1 MRRRASK
8 TNDDEQPNLF
18 TVLPH
23 ADAPQP
29 QSPHTYA
36 LYRVA
41 LVREASVQ
49 ALSPSIRSSQ
59 DAAAIFRSHLA
70 GVDREHFLNLLLD
83 RKNKLIGVN
92 TVSIGSLTASVVA
105 PREVFKP
112 AILANAAAIICGH
125 NHPSGDPQPS
135 PEDRALTAR
144 LVQGGKLL
152 GIEVLDHIIVGDGTD
167 AYFSFADNGTLG

>member
-1 MRRRASK
+1 MKRKANN
-8 TNDDEQPNLF
+8 TNDDEQLGLF
-18 TVLPH
+18 AAAPH
-23 ADAPQP
+23 PAPP
-29 QSPHTYA
+29 PPRSPPTYS

-49 ALSPSIRSSQ
+49 ALSPGIRSSQ
-59 DAAAIFRSHLA
+59 DAVAILRSHLA
-70 GVDREHFLNLLLD
+70 GVDREHFMILLLD
-83 RKNKLIGVN
+83 RKNKLIGIN

-125 NHPSGDPQPS
+125 NHPSGDSQPS

-144 LVQGGKLL
+144 LVQGGKIL
-152 GIEVLDHIIVGDGTD
+152 GMQVLDHIIIGDGTA
-167 AYFSFADNGTLG
+167 AYYSFADNGQLE